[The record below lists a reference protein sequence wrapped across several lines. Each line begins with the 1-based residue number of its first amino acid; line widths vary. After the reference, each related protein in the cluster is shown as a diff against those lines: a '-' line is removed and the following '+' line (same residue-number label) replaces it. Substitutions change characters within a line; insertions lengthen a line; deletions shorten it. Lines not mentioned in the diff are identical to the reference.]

1 MSRALFGSAV
11 ALVAAAVALSPATV
25 MAQTVKIGVINSY
38 SGFVAQAVDEMQ
50 KGMDLYVKEHEK
62 DLPAGVKLDLIK
74 RDDTSKPDVGKRLA
88 QELIARD
95 HVNLLAGV
103 ILSPVAAAVA
113 PLTAEGRVPFVITNA
128 AGVAIPRLSPYVVR
142 VSFTLWQEG
151 YPIGKWAAQQGWKTA
166 YTSVTDFIAGHDAE
180 AAFTKGFTDGG
191 GKIIGADRFPPANPD
206 FTPFIQRVKDAKP
219 DVAFLWVPAQE
230 QAVAIMKAVKDL
242 GLREAGI
249 NITST
254 QDLLPDEQLPII
266 GDAAIG
272 LVTSGNYSVD
282 AKRPAN
288 TAFLAAW
295 KRAYGDTMIP
305 DFFSVDGWDGMAMIF
320 DLIKATKGDFT
331 TDQAMAFFKTWKGPN
346 SPRGPIAIDPA
357 TRDIVQNI
365 YIRKVEKID
374 GKLADVE
381 IQTIPMVKDPWKELN
396 PAK

>member
-38 SGFVAQAVDEMQ
+38 SGFVAQAADEMQ

-113 PLTAEGRVPFVITNA
+113 PLTAEVRVPFVITNA

-191 GKIIGADRFPPANPD
+191 GKIIGADRFPPTNPD

-219 DVAFLWVPAQE
+219 DVAFLWVPAGQ
-230 QAVAIMKAVKDL
+230 QATAIMKAAEDL

-254 QDLLPDEQLPII
+254 QDLLPDEELPNM
-266 GDAAIG
+266 GDAVLG

-288 TAFLAAW
+288 AAFLAAW
-295 KRAYGDTMIP
+295 KRAYGDTTIP

-331 TDQAMAFFKTWKGPN
+331 ADQAMAFFKTWKNPN